1 MVTDSEEYPK
11 EDIEEKTRRVARTL
25 TECLF
30 LGNRDFPGIEQGE
43 GLMSY
48 IKRMESQI
56 MERGKEVKDAPK
68 VY

>member
-48 IKRMESQI
+48 IKRMEKEI
-56 MERGKEVKDAPK
+56 LEREKEARDATK